1 MGTVLNVGT
10 VLAGAS
16 VGTVLGERLPE
27 RMRTTV
33 MHALGLV
40 TILLGVREALGT
52 RNVMMV
58 LGALV
63 IGALIGEALR
73 LEERLDA
80 FGERVRARFGGAG
93 DGSTFSE
100 GFVLAS
106 LVFCVGPL
114 TVL

>member
-52 RNVMMV
+52 RNVMMG

-73 LEERLDA
+73 LEERLPPL
-80 FGERVRARFGGAG
+80 RGGG
-93 DGSTFSE
+93 R
-100 GFVLAS
+100 
-106 LVFCVGPL
+106 GPPRGGGGRRG
-114 TVL
+114 VS